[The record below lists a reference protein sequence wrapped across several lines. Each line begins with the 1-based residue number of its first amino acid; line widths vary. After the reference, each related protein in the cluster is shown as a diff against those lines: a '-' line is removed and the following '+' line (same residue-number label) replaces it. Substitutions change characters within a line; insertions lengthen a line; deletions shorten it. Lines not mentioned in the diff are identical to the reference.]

1 MTNHYT
7 SSPQA
12 KNVEQPKS
20 AEQSEKV
27 QAVMA
32 KAGWC
37 SRRAGEKAIAEG
49 KVKVN
54 GLAAHVGQ
62 RVTSGDTINFENK
75 TLTLGAATTS
85 PLNLR
90 LFLLNK
96 PKDVISTTQDEL
108 GRNDVVS
115 LLPPMKE
122 RLYPVGRLDK
132 DSKGLM
138 ILTNDGNLAYRLTHP
153 KFEVE
158 KEYHALLDRKPTYNA
173 LEFLKNSVTLD
184 GEYCPVD
191 DIDILESSDDGC
203 LVTVTI
209 HQGKN
214 HHVKRLFKRA
224 GYEVLEL
231 TRVRFGPFDLN
242 DLQGKR
248 WKEVSADDYDLGEL
262 LND

>member
-7 SSPQA
+7 SSPQV
-12 KNVEQPKS
+12 KNADQS
-20 AEQSEKV
+20 DGSEKV

-37 SRRAGEKAIAEG
+37 SRRAGERAVAEG

-54 GLAAHVGQ
+54 GALAHTGQ
-62 RVTSGDTINFENK
+62 RVSKGDSITFDGK
-75 TLTLGAATTS
+75 TLTVGGSTAS
-85 PLNLR
+85 PEKLR
-90 LFLLNK
+90 LFLINK
-96 PKDVISTTQDEL
+96 PKEIISTTQDEL

-138 ILTNDGNLAYRLTHP
+138 ILTNDGNLAYRMTHP

-158 KEYHALLDRKPTYNA
+158 KEYHALLDRQPTYNA
-173 LEFLKNSVTLD
+173 LEFLKHSVTLD
-184 GEYCPVD
+184 GEHCPVD
-191 DIDILESSDDGC
+191 DIDVLETTDAGC

-209 HQGKN
+209 HQGKY

-231 TRVRFGPFDLN
+231 TRVRFGPFDIN

-248 WKEVSADDYDLGEL
+248 WKEVSADDYDLDEV